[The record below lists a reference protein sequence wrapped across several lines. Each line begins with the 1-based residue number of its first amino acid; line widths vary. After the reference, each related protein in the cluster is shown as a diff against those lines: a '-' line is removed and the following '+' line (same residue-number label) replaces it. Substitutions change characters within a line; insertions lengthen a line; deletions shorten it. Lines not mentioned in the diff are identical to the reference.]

1 MTVFRSSD
9 RKAYRYDFCFNG
21 RRHQGS
27 TKQVRKADAELWESK
42 LKLQLRQQLGG
53 VASLSAGD
61 TPAIQE
67 WAEIYYTDVE
77 PRLRHPERVADILRV
92 VLRFWGRKPARATAK
107 NRAYQHE
114 PYHDLHLG
122 DPIADPYWVVRFE
135 AWMAARQQSGQTR
148 NQYRSTLSQLFD
160 LAMQPAYRARTGVIL
175 NPFRGIR
182 RDPPRR
188 RVTTVSVDELRAWL
202 AAASY
207 HVRLAMGIAALAP
220 TLRLGNILA
229 LTWAAHL
236 DRDLTRIT
244 VPEHKTMADTGQPL
258 VVLVS
263 AQLRAILLDAR
274 RRSPSTSVV
283 NYRGRPVETIT
294 GGVARAAARA
304 GLTYG
309 RANGVTFHTLRHAMA
324 SLFARLSDVD
334 GGPALSES
342 QRMRLMGHS
351 RLETTQIYTHLAGA
365 DQQPHLERL
374 SAAVPIV
381 DLVTHPRRR
390 ATQVPIPD
398 RRRQA
403 PS

>member
-274 RRSPSTSVV
+274 RRS
-283 NYRGRPVETIT
+283 RR
-294 GGVARAAARA
+294 
-304 GLTYG
+304 
-309 RANGVTFHTLRHAMA
+309 
-324 SLFARLSDVD
+324 D
-334 GGPALSES
+334 
-342 QRMRLMGHS
+342 
-351 RLETTQIYTHLAGA
+351 
-365 DQQPHLERL
+365 
-374 SAAVPIV
+374 
-381 DLVTHPRRR
+381 HPRRR
-390 ATQVPIPD
+390 GSRGRASGPDLRARERRHVPHAQARD
-398 RRRQA
+398 GESVRAALRRRRRAGPQRVAADAAHGAQPAGDDPDLHAPRRRRPAAAPRAPVGGRTHRRPGHAPA
-403 PS
+403 PSGDAGADS